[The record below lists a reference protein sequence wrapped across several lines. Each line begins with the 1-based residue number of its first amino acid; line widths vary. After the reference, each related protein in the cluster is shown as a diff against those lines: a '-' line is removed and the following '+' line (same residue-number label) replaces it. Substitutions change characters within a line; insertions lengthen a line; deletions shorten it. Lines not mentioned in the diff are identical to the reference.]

1 MLDNTPQVF
10 GWRRGSRRDAAVAN
24 DELAKLS
31 SSARCQGDDSTA
43 PNTSR
48 IVPDID
54 LQILNRFSDDDR
66 TSALAFFSPDVNR
79 TPLPLKPGVS
89 SARSRASSL
98 WEHYSCHGREHE
110 EALRHNDPDLVVWT
124 SDVEPLLCTSSRSFA
139 KL

>member
-10 GWRRGSRRDAAVAN
+10 GRRRGSRRDAAVAN

-43 PNTSR
+43 PDTSR

-89 SARSRASSL
+89 SMFVFVPFDYIVSARSRAS
-98 WEHYSCHGREHE
+98 
-110 EALRHNDPDLVVWT
+110 
-124 SDVEPLLCTSSRSFA
+124 LLLTR
-139 KL
+139 